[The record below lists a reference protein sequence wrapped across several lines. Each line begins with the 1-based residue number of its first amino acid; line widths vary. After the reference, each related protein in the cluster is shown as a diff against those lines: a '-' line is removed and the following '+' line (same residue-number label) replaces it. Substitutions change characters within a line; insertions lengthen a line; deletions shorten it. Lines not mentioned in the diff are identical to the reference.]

1 MAQNEPERKD
11 RPPGPSPN
19 SPSLL
24 FEYQCRS
31 GKFIRLANRIKS
43 KLFCPNWNALLCSW
57 WRLLI
62 IYGLRRILQIIDH
75 DANYKSHC
83 WWGLY
88 CLQFTIFAHW
98 EMTLKMPNVSTVKT
112 RWNYEIGPTVPAFKN
127 FVNNCL
133 IIFDGCNLYTSKKC
147 TYNYIESVDYKTTI
161 NDGLRIKFTRLLQQ
175 QQGG

>member
-1 MAQNEPERKD
+1 MNHSVMWRRQALHQTHHHYYLNISVEA
-11 RPPGPSPN
+11 
-19 SPSLL
+19 
-24 FEYQCRS
+24 
-31 GKFIRLANRIKS
+31 ANLSDWRIKS

-62 IYGLRRILQIIDH
+62 IYGIRRILQIIDH

-112 RWNYEIGPTVPAFKN
+112 RWNHEILYRLSKI
-127 FVNNCL
+127 L
-133 IIFDGCNLYTSKKC
+133 WIIAELSLYTSKKC

-175 QQGG
+175 QQQGG